1 MSTVNYYGFDPNAP
15 SVALIAGPEF
25 RDDFTTSGNL
35 NGRSGWTVE
44 TRPTFSGQV
53 NAISASGGKAGGTTG
68 SAAFALHTASVE
80 TARVQFKV
88 GAYGAALHHHVNIAA
103 VDAERDW
110 LNINVST
117 TVSSGLQTGTITFAK
132 VVNGASLSNIA
143 ILQQWR
149 AELGDTLESDF
160 TEVAGVKYWTC
171 YLNGQQAGAPVDI
184 TSWGGAFT
192 KKHGIIGNIASS
204 TDSFQITDPATQVA
218 LRLFMPGR
226 TIYRN
231 SDGSVTWR
239 IKVYY
244 TGPDPDA
251 LYATVYDLSTGSEVA
266 VSGLTDVALSS
277 FAAASGTATGTLT
290 ATSSQVSSGGPFFV
304 RVTRKRLSALLGAN
318 TSVVDGPYQTVGEI
332 DIANGQSLAVA
343 AFSQT
348 LTTATYSQPTNCWH
362 LEGVPTNGSTL
373 GASYT
378 RRLRPV
384 SGNTST
390 AALANVVKTVSSV
403 NLTIASGGV
412 SGTAIAVR
420 GAGSVCQAA
429 LKESIDRAGGRIH
442 FVHHVDG
449 QSDVTTAQASYVAA
463 LQAIYDDLDA
473 YNGTPVKVLLHPIAS
488 CWKNSTGNDEQ
499 WQDMRRLH
507 WKLTQDYPSR
517 YFLGAFTL
525 DCQHFDSLHFNGD
538 GYGVMNTRAGWA
550 RAKARGDVAN
560 DRNGPSL
567 YSVTRVDAQ
576 TVYCVYDLNG
586 ADSLELVNTAYA
598 SEYHGGMS
606 FSTAATKSGG
616 TIATKLY
623 PTSATVDAS
632 PTGTRQGITFT
643 FAANTFPG
651 TVYAWAAY
659 GKNPFNPNDNN
670 TNTDPINLDLAN
682 KASMI
687 RGVYSD
693 GMKVALRPRFTTDSL
708 DYLSAS

>member
-1 MSTVNYYGFDPNAP
+1 MITQYINATSP
-15 SVALIAGPEF
+15 FLVPDSAPEF
-25 RDDFTTSGNL
+25 RDDFSTSGNL
-35 NGRSGWTVE
+35 NGRTGWTVE

-80 TARVQFKV
+80 TVRVQFKV

-110 LNINVST
+110 LNINLSPSVS
-117 TVSSGLQTGTITFAK
+117 GGIDTGTLTLAK
-132 VVNGASLSNIA
+132 VVNGASLTNIA
-143 ILQQWR
+143 GPAIWTQ
-149 AELGDTLESDF
+149 AGDTVESEF
-160 TEVAGVKYWTC
+160 TEVAGVKYWTG
-171 YLNGQQAGAPVDI
+171 YVNGFQASAPVDI

-192 KKHGIIGNIASS
+192 KKHGFIGNIANCC
-204 TDSFQITDPATQVA
+204 DSFQIADPVEQAT
-218 LRLFMPGR
+218 LRLFMPAR

-231 SDGSVTWR
+231 ADGSATWR
-239 IKVYY
+239 IKALY
-244 TGPDPDA
+244 TGTVPTG
-251 LYATVYDLSTGSEVA
+251 LFATVYDVSSGSDVA
-266 VSGLTDVALSS
+266 VSGLIDVPLSDFS
-277 FAAASGTATGTLT
+277 ASAGVATGTLT
-290 ATSSQVSSGGPFFV
+290 ASSAQLSSGGPYFV
-304 RVTRKRLSALLGAN
+304 RVVRKI
-318 TSVVDGPYQTVGEI
+318 TSEIFGQVGTVVADGPYQTVGEI

-348 LTTATYSQPTNCWH
+348 ATTATYAAPTNCWH

-378 RRLRPV
+378 RRQRPIAA
-384 SGNTST
+384 NTST
-390 AALANVVKTVSSV
+390 AALANVVKALSGV
-403 NLTIASGGV
+403 NLTICSGGV
-412 SGTAIAVR
+412 SGTAIASR
-420 GAGSVCQAA
+420 GVGSACQAA
-429 LKESIDRAGGRIH
+429 LKESIDRAGGRVH
-442 FVHHVDG
+442 FCHHVDG
-449 QSDVTTAQASYVAA
+449 QSDITTAQASYIAA
-463 LQAIYDDLDA
+463 IQAIYDDLDA
-473 YNGTPVKVLLHPIAS
+473 YNGAPLKVLLHPIAS

-517 YFLGAFTL
+517 YILGAFTL

-538 GYGVMNTRAGWA
+538 GYAVMDTRAGWA

-576 TVYCVYDLNG
+576 TVYCLYDLNG

-623 PTSATVDAS
+623 PTGATVDAS

>member
-1 MSTVNYYGFDPNAP
+1 MSRAIYNNAGPNAP
-15 SVALIAGPEF
+15 SVDLIAGPEF
-25 RDDFTTSGNL
+25 RDDFSTDGNL
-35 NGRSGWTVE
+35 NGRTGWTVE

-80 TARVQFKV
+80 TARVQFKI

-110 LNINVST
+110 LNINVAT
-117 TVSSGLQTGTITFAK
+117 QVSSGLQTGTITFAK
-132 VVNGASLSNIA
+132 VVNGASASNIA

-149 AELGDTLESDF
+149 TELGDTLESDF

-204 TDSFQITDPATQVA
+204 TDSFQIVDPATQVA
-218 LRLFMPGR
+218 LRLYMPNR

-231 SDGSVTWR
+231 ANGSVTWFV
-239 IKVYY
+239 KAYY
-244 TGPDPDA
+244 TGPDPSG
-251 LYATVYDLSTGSEVA
+251 LYATVYDLSSGSEVA

-277 FAAASGTATGTLT
+277 FAAAGGTATGTLSG
-290 ATSSQVSSGGPFFV
+290 TSSQVSSGGPFFV
-304 RVTRKRLSALLGAN
+304 RVTRKRLSALIGNA
-318 TSVVDGPYQTVGEI
+318 TCVVDGPYQTVGET
-332 DIANGQSLAVA
+332 DLANGQSLAVA

-348 LTTATYSQPTNCWH
+348 ATTATYAQPSNCWH
-362 LEGVPTNGSTL
+362 LEGVPTNGTTL
-373 GASYT
+373 GDAWN
-378 RRLRPV
+378 RRLRPI
-384 SGNTST
+384 SGNTT
-390 AALANVVKTVSSV
+390 AAALANVVKTVSSV
-403 NLTIASGGV
+403 NLTVASGGV

-420 GAGSVCQAA
+420 GAGSVCQQA
-429 LKESIDRAGGRIH
+429 LKQSIDRAGGRVH

-449 QSDVTTAQASYVAA
+449 QSDVTTAQASYIAA
-463 LQAIYDDLDA
+463 IQAIYDDLDA
-473 YNGTPVKVLLHPIAS
+473 YNGAAIKVLMHPLAS

-499 WQDMRRLH
+499 WQAVRRMQ
-507 WKLTQDYPSR
+507 WQLTQDYPSR
-517 YFLGAFTL
+517 YFLGAYTL
-525 DCQHFDSLHFNGD
+525 DCQHFDSLHFND
-538 GYGVMNTRAGWA
+538 AGYATMLTRAGWA

-586 ADSLELVNTAYA
+586 ADSLELANTAYA

-623 PTSATVDAS
+623 PTGATVDAS
-632 PTGTRQGITFT
+632 PAGGRQGITFT

-670 TNTDPINLDLAN
+670 TNTDPINLDMAN